1 MMDPIRNQKGIAL
14 VTTLMLLV
22 LGLGVVA
29 ILFRLTARETKL
41 AVLEQGYAAA
51 LDAAKAGADD
61 FIVYV
66 QNCIAL
72 QVNNGVYTS
81 CGNPSLPN
89 GQIPAGFG
97 TNPFGTSRANGECL
111 SVKLLYSTSAWG
123 TGANQQTWT
132 NNACGT
138 QADSKD
144 PTTFTN
150 ADLTLTLKN
159 GNTPYTVNV
168 KVIDNY
174 VSFATGATGMY
185 NCTNGCYYYTVISRA
200 QAAGSS
206 EYAEIYFVYRY
217 DSQ

>member
-1 MMDPIRNQKGIAL
+1 M
-14 VTTLMLLV
+14 
-22 LGLGVVA
+22 
-29 ILFRLTARETKL
+29 
-41 AVLEQGYAAA
+41 
-51 LDAAKAGADD
+51 
-61 FIVYV
+61 
-66 QNCIAL
+66 
-72 QVNNGVYTS
+72 
-81 CGNPSLPN
+81 
-89 GQIPAGFG
+89 
-97 TNPFGTSRANGECL
+97 
-111 SVKLLYSTSAWG
+111 W
-123 TGANQQTWT
+123 
-132 NNACGT
+132 T

-185 NCTNGCYYYTVISRA
+185 NCTNGCYYYTVISRV